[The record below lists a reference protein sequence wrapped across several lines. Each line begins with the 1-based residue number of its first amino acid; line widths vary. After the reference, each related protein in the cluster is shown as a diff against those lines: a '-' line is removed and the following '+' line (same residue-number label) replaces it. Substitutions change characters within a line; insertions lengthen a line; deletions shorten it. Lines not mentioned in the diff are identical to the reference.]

1 MSDTTKFVITKGIAN
16 EYYITIKQDDSTLPM
31 VIEPADTFEVKIFK
45 LKDSALVATIG
56 MIAGTDGQVSVYDDA
71 NGKLKIVLSDA
82 LVTALVMER
91 GDRADY
97 YYSKPIY
104 RLVIDAS
111 TVNNGDFIAT
121 IDKVYVRK
129 WMYL

>member
-31 VIEPADTFEVKIFK
+31 VIEPTDTFEVKIFK

-56 MIAGTDGQVSVYDDA
+56 MTAGTDGQISVYDSA

-82 LVTALVMER
+82 LVTALAMER

-111 TVNNGDFIAT
+111 TTNNGDFTAT
-121 IDKVYVRK
+121 VDKVYVR
-129 WMYL
+129 

>member
-31 VIEPADTFEVKIFK
+31 VVEPTDTFEVKIFK

-56 MIAGTDGQVSVYDDA
+56 MIAGADGQVSVYDDV

-121 IDKVYVRK
+121 IDKVYVR
-129 WMYL
+129 

>member
-31 VIEPADTFEVKIFK
+31 VIEPTDTFEVKIFK
-45 LKDSALVATIG
+45 LKDSALVATVG
-56 MIAGTDGQVSVYDDA
+56 MIAGTDGQISVYDDA

-121 IDKVYVRK
+121 IDKVYVR
-129 WMYL
+129 

>member
-31 VIEPADTFEVKIFK
+31 VIKPTDTFEVKIFK
-45 LKDSALVATIG
+45 LEDSALVATIG
-56 MIAGTDGQVSVYDDA
+56 MVAGTDGQISVYDAA

-121 IDKVYVRK
+121 IDKVYVR
-129 WMYL
+129 

>member
-31 VIEPADTFEVKIFK
+31 VIEPTDTFEVKIFK

-56 MIAGTDGQVSVYDDA
+56 MIAGTNGQVSVYDAA

-121 IDKVYVRK
+121 IDKVYVR
-129 WMYL
+129 

>member
-31 VIEPADTFEVKIFK
+31 VIEPTDTFEVKIFK
-45 LKDSALVATIG
+45 LKDSALVATVG
-56 MIAGTDGQVSVYDDA
+56 MTAGADGQISVYDSA

-121 IDKVYVRK
+121 IDKVYVR
-129 WMYL
+129 

>member
-1 MSDTTKFVITKGIAN
+1 MSHTTKFVITKGIAN

-31 VIEPADTFEVKIFK
+31 VIEPTDTFEVKIFK

-121 IDKVYVRK
+121 IDKVYVR
-129 WMYL
+129 

>member
-31 VIEPADTFEVKIFK
+31 VIEPTDTFEVKIFK
-45 LKDSALVATIG
+45 LEDSALVATIG
-56 MIAGTDGQVSVYDDA
+56 MIAGTDGQISVYDDA

-97 YYSKPIY
+97 YYSKHIY
-104 RLVIDAS
+104 RLVIDES
-111 TVNNGDFIAT
+111 TANNGDFIAT
-121 IDKVYVRK
+121 IDKVYVR
-129 WMYL
+129 

>member
-31 VIEPADTFEVKIFK
+31 VIEPTDTFEVKIFK
-45 LKDSALVATIG
+45 LEDSTLVATIS

-121 IDKVYVRK
+121 IDKVYVR
-129 WMYL
+129 

>member
-1 MSDTTKFVITKGIAN
+1 MSDTTKFVVTKGIAN

-31 VIEPADTFEVKIFK
+31 VIEPTDTFEVKIFK

-71 NGKLKIVLSDA
+71 NGKLKIVLSDT

-121 IDKVYVRK
+121 IDKVYVR
-129 WMYL
+129 

>member
-31 VIEPADTFEVKIFK
+31 VIKPTDTFEVKIFK

-56 MIAGTDGQVSVYDDA
+56 MIAGTDGQISVYDDA

-82 LVTALVMER
+82 LVTALAMER

-121 IDKVYVRK
+121 IDKVYVR
-129 WMYL
+129 

>member
-1 MSDTTKFVITKGIAN
+1 MSNTTKFVITKGIAN

-31 VIEPADTFEVKIFK
+31 VIKPTDTFEVKIFK
-45 LKDSALVATIG
+45 LEDSALVATIG
-56 MIAGTDGQVSVYDDA
+56 MTAGADGQISVYDAA

-121 IDKVYVRK
+121 IDKVYVC
-129 WMYL
+129 

>member
-31 VIEPADTFEVKIFK
+31 VIEPTDTFEVKIFK
-45 LKDSALVATIG
+45 LEDSTLVATVG
-56 MIAGTDGQVSVYDDA
+56 MIAGTDGQISVYDDA
-71 NGKLKIVLSDA
+71 NGKLKIVLSNA

-111 TVNNGDFIAT
+111 TVNNDDFIAT
-121 IDKVYVRK
+121 IDKVYVR
-129 WMYL
+129 

>member
-31 VIEPADTFEVKIFK
+31 VIEPTDTFEVKIFK

-56 MIAGTDGQVSVYDDA
+56 MTAGTDGQISVYDSA

-97 YYSKPIY
+97 YYSKPMY

-121 IDKVYVRK
+121 IDKVYVR
-129 WMYL
+129 

>member
-31 VIEPADTFEVKIFK
+31 VIEPTDTFEVKIFK

-56 MIAGTDGQVSVYDDA
+56 MIAGTDGQISVYDAA
-71 NGKLKIVLSDA
+71 NGKLKIVLSDT

-121 IDKVYVRK
+121 IDKVYVR
-129 WMYL
+129 

>member
-31 VIEPADTFEVKIFK
+31 VIEPTDTFEVKIFK

-56 MIAGTDGQVSVYDDA
+56 MIAGTDGQVSVYDDV

-121 IDKVYVRK
+121 IDKVYVR
-129 WMYL
+129 

>member
-16 EYYITIKQDDSTLPM
+16 EYYIAIKQDDSTLPM
-31 VIEPADTFEVKIFK
+31 VIEPTDTFEVKIFK

-56 MIAGTDGQVSVYDDA
+56 MIAGTDGQVSVYDDV

-82 LVTALVMER
+82 LVTELVMER

-121 IDKVYVRK
+121 IDKVYVR
-129 WMYL
+129 